1 MPDAAKNEKKSEGG
15 EAAEEAKPAPKAA
28 SSGSSKLVPALLAVN
43 SLILA
48 AVLVVVVLRPEGLG
62 HHASTK
68 DAGAKEADAKEG
80 DASSSEAHG
89 KDGSHEASAGSKE
102 GAAKKEKDKP
112 PGPTLRLPDFV
123 IHLKDADTDRYAR
136 ISFEIEVADEKAKEA
151 VNARLPVIRD
161 AFLAYLSDR
170 SAADLRGG
178 EAMAKLKSALGDRL
192 AEVAAG
198 VPVHALYVTE
208 LVVQ

>member
-1 MPDAAKNEKKSEGG
+1 MPDAAKSEKKNEGG
-15 EAAEEAKPAPKAA
+15 EAAAEAKTAPKAA

-48 AVLVVVVLRPEGLG
+48 AVLVVVVLRPDGLL
-62 HHASTK
+62 HHASAK
-68 DAGAKEADAKEG
+68 DSDAKEAKDAE
-80 DASSSEAHG
+80 ASSSEGHG
-89 KDGSHEASAGSKE
+89 KDVSHEASAKPKE
-102 GAAKKEKDKP
+102 APPKKEKP

-136 ISFEIEVADEKAKEA
+136 ISFEVEVADDKAKEE
-151 VNARLPVIRD
+151 VTARLPVIRD

-178 EAMAKLKSALGDRL
+178 EAMTRLKSALGERL
-192 AEVAAG
+192 AQVTPG
-198 VPVHALYVTE
+198 VPIQALYVTE